1 MVYSNEE
8 LLKLSKD
15 DPAHLSKMLTNVNT
29 NIVNLIFGIECL
41 ASESKDA
48 EIFFNTVSPL
58 LKHINSSVRESA
70 CISLGIFLKNKIPPQ
85 EIIDKIRIMSTHDP
99 SHDVKEAAD
108 ILLKDI
114 SAKNRII

>member
-1 MVYSNEE
+1 MVSDEE

-15 DPAHLSKMLTNVNT
+15 NPEHLSKMLTNVNT
-29 NIVNLIFGIECL
+29 NVKNLVFGIECL
-41 ASESKDA
+41 ALECKDDDM
-48 EIFFNTVSPL
+48 FFSTATAL

-70 CISLGIFLKNKIPPQ
+70 CISLGIYLKNKVPPQ

-99 SHDVKEAAD
+99 SHDVKDAAD